1 MAEELSG
8 PARLRALV
16 SGRVQMVG
24 FRAFVEMRAASYGV
38 TGYVSN
44 LPGGEVEVV
53 AEGDRNLLELLLLDL
68 RRGPSG
74 AVVRNVTVSWEE
86 PRGEFEDF
94 SVRYGRW

>member
-1 MAEELSG
+1 MAEELPE
-8 PARLRALV
+8 PARLRALI

-24 FRAFVEMRAASYGV
+24 FRAFAEMRAASYGI
-38 TGYVSN
+38 TGYVRN
-44 LPGGEVEVV
+44 LPGGEVEVLG
-53 AEGDRNLLELLLLDL
+53 EGDRNLLELLLADL

-74 AVVRNVTVSWEE
+74 AVVRNVTVSWEA

>member
-1 MAEELSG
+1 MAEQLSE
-8 PARLRALV
+8 PARFRALI

-24 FRAFVEMRAASYGV
+24 FRAFAEMRAASYGI
-38 TGYVSN
+38 TGYVRN
-44 LPGGEVEVV
+44 LPGGEVEVLG
-53 AEGDRNLLELLLLDL
+53 EGDRNLLELLLDDL

-74 AVVRNVTVSWEE
+74 AVVRNVTVSWEA